1 MSELA
6 AGLKEILNQA
16 VDAHNR
22 LMTVYR
28 DAAAGEGATSSAGGE
43 APPPSLAILDAAADM
58 NSAYTKLGKLILRLD
73 PDALN

>member
-43 APPPSLAILDAAADM
+43 APPSLAILDAAADM